1 MIRALIGWLTGGVL
15 DRVLKT
21 VDAKIA
27 AETDRE
33 ALKRDLIVEHY
44 RQRADW
50 MRAGGFWLMVMF
62 AGPLAIWWAAVLLYS
77 VLWCRI
83 GIVEV
88 AFGVVP
94 FGGKEFGHGQTHIG
108 ISTPRNAGSSH
119 WIIAG
124 SPRPLPVNWIV
135 PNCCANDNRY
145 FRLNQT
151 GPPFPVIGMVKVP
164 SL

>member
-1 MIRALIGWLTGGVL
+1 MGDGAGAAAWVADVIRLVLSWLSGGVL

-62 AGPLAIWWAAVLLYS
+62 AGPLALWWAAVLVYS
-77 VLWCRI
+77 VLWCAGCAYPQNWTI
-83 GIVEV
+83 AALPAPLNEWAGLIVMSI
-88 AFGVVP
+88 FGV
-94 FGGKEFGHGQTHIG
+94 IG
-108 ISTPRNAGSSH
+108 LDRM
-119 WIIAG
+119 
-124 SPRPLPVNWIV
+124 R
-135 PNCCANDNRY
+135 R
-145 FRLNQT
+145 
-151 GPPFPVIGMVKVP
+151 
-164 SL
+164 

>member
-1 MIRALIGWLTGGVL
+1 MGDGAGASARVADVIRLVLSWLSGGVL

-62 AGPLAIWWAAVLLYS
+62 AGPLALWWSAVLVYS
-77 VLWCRI
+77 VLWCAGCAYPQDWTI
-83 GIVEV
+83 AALPGPLDEWAGLIVMSI
-88 AFGVVP
+88 FGV
-94 FGGKEFGHGQTHIG
+94 IG
-108 ISTPRNAGSSH
+108 LDRM
-119 WIIAG
+119 
-124 SPRPLPVNWIV
+124 R
-135 PNCCANDNRY
+135 R
-145 FRLNQT
+145 
-151 GPPFPVIGMVKVP
+151 
-164 SL
+164 